1 MGRIMGIE
9 FLYEPFTYDFMLR
22 SLIVAIAV
30 GFMLPLLGAYVINR
44 NLGFMGDAL
53 AHSAFPAMILGIL
66 LGVNIL
72 VAAIPGVVI
81 MALLLGYIVNRSKI
95 GEDTAIGILF
105 SSLFALG
112 FILLSIYDTIPL
124 NIEDV
129 LFGQI
134 LGVSNNDVLI
144 TFVLLLIV
152 VITSLIFYKQFL
164 FISFDPIGAKVS
176 GLSVNLLDNIFLIVL
191 S

>member
-1 MGRIMGIE
+1 
-9 FLYEPFTYDFMLR
+9 
-22 SLIVAIAV
+22 
-30 GFMLPLLGAYVINR
+30 
-44 NLGFMGDAL
+44 
-53 AHSAFPAMILGIL
+53 
-66 LGVNIL
+66 
-72 VAAIPGVVI
+72 

-144 TFVLLLIV
+144 TFV
-152 VITSLIFYKQFL
+152 
-164 FISFDPIGAKVS
+164 
-176 GLSVNLLDNIFLIVL
+176 
-191 S
+191 

>member
-1 MGRIMGIE
+1 MNA
-9 FLYEPFTYDFMLR
+9 TD
-22 SLIVAIAV
+22 
-30 GFMLPLLGAYVINR
+30 
-44 NLGFMGDAL
+44 
-53 AHSAFPAMILGIL
+53 IL
-66 LGVNIL
+66 LSI
-72 VAAIPGVVI
+72 AIVGI
-81 MALLLGYIVNRSKI
+81 YTIIYIYLQSQFKNDKVRLKI
-95 GEDTAIGILF
+95 
-105 SSLFALG
+105 FALG

-176 GLSVNLLDNIFLIVL
+176 GLRVNLLDNIFLIVL
-191 S
+191 SLAIISIFTFLVATPCLCYSHLPILFITL